1 MNSPF
6 DHIRSRPE
14 STNMH
19 SDSWLS
25 KTNIQLFFRYYL
37 SKNSDVIT
45 QNEKIYYYNYKQI
58 DKLVH
63 YKIVKK
69 TVCFF
74 CTSVQTANNK
84 YHYLTLNLLETNVM
98 TLLDGLLCFHFFAIM
113 KIKSALILN
122 TFFSQSYYWNL

>member
-58 DKLVH
+58 DKLVC
-63 YKIVKK
+63 YKILKK
-69 TVCFF
+69 PVCFF

-98 TLLDGLLCFHFFAIM
+98 TLDGLLCFHFFAIM
-113 KIKSALILN
+113 KIKSALILF

>member
-58 DKLVH
+58 DKL
-63 YKIVKK
+63 IQNTKK
-69 TVCFF
+69 TCVFF
-74 CTSVQTANNK
+74 LHKCSYCK

-98 TLLDGLLCFHFFAIM
+98 TLDGLLCFHFFAIM
-113 KIKSALILN
+113 KIKSALILK